1 MTDPTKVLMGDD
13 AAKQLQKRV
22 IVQWLTENF
31 EPKKGTTIEKSAL
44 YQEYLGMCKKH
55 NLSPTTPSAFGRF
68 VSMAFPGR
76 KSCKRGAKG
85 TVKHHYKDIQ
95 RKRFKRSFRKTG
107 KSFSSSKRSPPV
119 SPLPSSA
126 TYTEDEPSSGDSPRD
141 GTRSG
146 RDTPSEKYSPP
157 STSPPSRSSLTH
169 GFSSSSASSSCAS
182 SLHTSPRFSSISSLP
197 YSSSSTSSSAST
209 SSSLASSMEQ
219 QANLKI
225 TSTVA
230 RAFYD
235 DRFSLP
241 RCASAPPS
249 CRVLSHPME
258 PCSSLTSN
266 YDVPYSA
273 SCHLWGQS
281 VYGNA
286 YAHCLQKQP
295 PPPSPSSSFA
305 SSPSF
310 RARSGPA
317 FERKL
322 MRCWSLPS
330 EQYTPTTSVQ
340 ATRSGVSTNTLPPP
354 PSSGYCRCTEHCGD
368 ATNRQQRPKFAPD
381 GHSMPYPYFR
391 TPSPGR
397 SSSFSL
403 HREHSQQGY
412 VGHESMP
419 ELIVRPG
426 GGSPG
431 HEGYVGGA
439 EDQLYHPMD
448 RPSPYGPS
456 WLVCRAEEPPP
467 YRDVPVA
474 AGDEDECQWVAWD
487 DPASHEPIC
496 GPQAKRPFALQD
508 TRAYPGGAVP
518 LETQPFGVV
527 KAASP
532 DAKASPPAPHP
543 HPDTRH
549 LVPSVNVSSSA
560 AHRHCR
566 QEEEFEEDTTTTQR
580 QESLLW
586 PEYTGREEEPPYP
599 FLSLYTD
606 AEFAWF

>member
-1 MTDPTKVLMGDD
+1 MTDPTKVLMGED

-55 NLSPTTPSAFGRF
+55 GLSPTTPSAFGRF

-107 KSFSSSKRSPPV
+107 KSSSSSSKRSSPV

-126 TYTEDEPSSGDSPRD
+126 TYAEDEPSSGDSPRE
-141 GTRSG
+141 GTLSG

-169 GFSSSSASSSCAS
+169 FSSSSASSSCAS
-182 SLHTSPRFSSISSLP
+182 SLHTSPRFSSISSLT
-197 YSSSSTSSSAST
+197 YQSSSASSSDST
-209 SSSLASSMEQ
+209 SSYLASSMEQ
-219 QANLKI
+219 PANLKT

-286 YAHCLQKQP
+286 YPHCLHNQPP

-310 RARSGPA
+310 RARSGPT

-330 EQYTPTTSVQ
+330 EQRTPTTSVI
-340 ATRSGVSTNTLPPP
+340 ATRSGVSNNTLPPP
-354 PSSGYCRCTEHCGD
+354 PSSGYCRCPEHCGD

-381 GHSMPYPYFR
+381 GRGHSISYPYFR

-397 SSSFSL
+397 SVSFSL
-403 HREHSQQGY
+403 HREHSQQEY

-456 WLVCRAEEPPP
+456 WLVRHAEEPPP

-474 AGDEDECQWVAWD
+474 AGDECQWVATWD
-487 DPASHEPIC
+487 DPAAHDPIY
-496 GPQAKRPFALQD
+496 GPQAKRPFTLLDA
-508 TRAYPGGAVP
+508 RAYPGGAVP
-518 LETQPFGVV
+518 LETQPLGVV

-532 DAKASPPAPHP
+532 DAKASLPAPHQ

-549 LVPSVNVSSSA
+549 
-560 AHRHCR
+560 HR
-566 QEEEFEEDTTTTQR
+566 QEEEFEEDTTTQR

-599 FLSLYTD
+599 LLSLYTD